1 MEEKTKITEIIIKSK
16 PRQQMMESP
25 MSELILKEKEFFVES
40 EGENDTF
47 VARFKVGDGKTKY
60 SDLPYQSSI
69 YKLFPEFYLYNN
81 NYSYG
86 VKIKFKNE

>member
-16 PRQQMMESP
+16 PRQLMIESP
-25 MSELILKEKEFFVES
+25 MSELILKEKEFFVET

-47 VARFKVGDGKTKY
+47 IARFKVGDGKTKY

>member
-1 MEEKTKITEIIIKSK
+1 MEEKTKETEIIIKSK

-25 MSELILKEKEFFVES
+25 MSELILKEKEFFVET
-40 EGENDTF
+40 EGEDDTF
-47 VARFKVGDGKTKY
+47 VARFKIGDGKTKY
-60 SDLPYQSSI
+60 LDLPYQSSI

>member
-1 MEEKTKITEIIIKSK
+1 MEEKIKITEIIIKSK

-25 MSELILKEKEFFVES
+25 MSELILKEKEFFVET

-47 VARFKVGDGKTKY
+47 VARFKIGDGKTKY